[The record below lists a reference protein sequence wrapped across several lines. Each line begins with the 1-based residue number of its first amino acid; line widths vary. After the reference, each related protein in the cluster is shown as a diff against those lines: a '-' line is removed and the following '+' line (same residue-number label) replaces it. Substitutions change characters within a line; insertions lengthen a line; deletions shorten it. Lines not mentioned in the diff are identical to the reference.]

1 MAVTPSDILEPVGI
15 VDPEWFP
22 HATTDADPEIA
33 AEAHTAAVYLRIE
46 EYIADGETR
55 GAAITDADD
64 LDAYVR
70 AWATH
75 RAARAVYLQ
84 RAYRPSS
91 ESHEAAG
98 SASWTTAQIN
108 AFKDL
113 ADEYAG
119 IADALLPVPTVAAVT
134 PLRSVS
140 ISNEFSW

>member
-22 HATTDADPEIA
+22 HATTDADPLVA
-33 AEAHTAAVYLRIE
+33 VEAHTAAVYLRIE

-55 GAAITDADD
+55 GGAIADADD
-64 LDAYVR
+64 SDAYVR

-75 RAARAVYLQ
+75 RAAKAVYLQ

-108 AFKDL
+108 VFKDL
-113 ADEYAG
+113 AAEYAA
-119 IADALLPVPTVAAVT
+119 IADALLPVPTVATQA

-140 ISNEFSW
+140 IANQFSW